1 MYNQHDRMYLGIP
14 HISTFIIDR
23 IAKAMRKRGLEI
35 YESGEG
41 KLLAMSPALDVRFK
55 FELLF
60 SANDFNVT
68 VLGAREDDPD
78 GEMSKLRQDCFAW
91 TDSKRFKAFNAFLK
105 SLADPERNVVELEQD
120 RVVEKK
126 NGF

>member
-1 MYNQHDRMYLGIP
+1 MYNQHDRMYPGIP

-41 KLLAMSPALDVRFK
+41 KLLAMSSALDVRFK
-55 FELLF
+55 FELMF

-68 VLGAREDDPD
+68 VLGARKDDPD
-78 GEMSKLRQDCFAW
+78 GEMAKLRQDCFAW
-91 TDSKRFKAFNAFLK
+91 TDGKRFKAFDAFLK
-105 SLADPERNVVELEQD
+105 SLADPGRDVVELERD
-120 RVVEKK
+120 RVVEK